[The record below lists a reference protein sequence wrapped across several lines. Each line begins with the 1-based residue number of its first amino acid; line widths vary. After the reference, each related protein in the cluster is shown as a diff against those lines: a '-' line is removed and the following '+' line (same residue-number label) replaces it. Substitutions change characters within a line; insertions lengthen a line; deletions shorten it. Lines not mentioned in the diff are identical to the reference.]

1 MDPQGRRFSDQT
13 RPRLRGRL
21 HAIATV
27 LAVAA
32 LAWLVR
38 SASSLEATVAAWIY
52 GVSSV
57 LCYLTSSLYHMV
69 ARTERARAL
78 LRRADHAMIYLFI
91 AGSFTPSC
99 LLIMS
104 GSWRWPLI
112 GAVWAGAL
120 MGVGLSIPAQP
131 RLGKFRVALYQI
143 LGWAGVAALPAL
155 ARYPLRAAL
164 VTTAGILYTGGAIL
178 FGLRRP
184 VLRPGW
190 FGYHEFW
197 HGIGMVAGALVFVV
211 NLSLIAAPPGGPPA
225 ADNRRSFATDVCC
238 TGTPVRAVP

>member
-1 MDPQGRRFSDQT
+1 LQSQALCSGDEI

-21 HAIATV
+21 HAIATA

-38 SASSLEATVAAWIY
+38 SAASVEATVAAWVY

-57 LCYLTSSLYHMV
+57 LCYLTSSLYHIV

-78 LRRADHAMIYLFI
+78 LRRADHSMIYVFI
-91 AGSFTPSC
+91 AGSFTPVC
-99 LLIMS
+99 LLAMS
-104 GSWRWPLI
+104 GWWRWPLI
-112 GAVWAGAL
+112 GLVWLGAL
-120 MGVGLSIPAQP
+120 VGVGLSVPARP
-131 RLGKFRVALYQI
+131 RLPHFGVALYQI

-155 ARYPLRAAL
+155 AHHPVRVVL
-164 VTTAGILYTGGAIL
+164 VGSAGLLYTAGAIL

-184 VLRPGW
+184 VLHPGW

-197 HGIGMVAGALVFVV
+197 HGIGIVAGALIFVV
-211 NLSLIAAPPGGPPA
+211 NLSLIAAP
-225 ADNRRSFATDVCC
+225 
-238 TGTPVRAVP
+238 TGS